1 VPSPEAGVGLVCP
14 VGELLSPSLALPGSA
29 AGGFGADWGASA
41 KGGTVALAAG
51 SSEPELEQP
60 LPTNGSNES
69 NEAIEQKVRR
79 METIR

>member
-1 VPSPEAGVGLVCP
+1 VLGTDG
-14 VGELLSPSLALPGSA
+14 
-29 AGGFGADWGASA
+29 GASA